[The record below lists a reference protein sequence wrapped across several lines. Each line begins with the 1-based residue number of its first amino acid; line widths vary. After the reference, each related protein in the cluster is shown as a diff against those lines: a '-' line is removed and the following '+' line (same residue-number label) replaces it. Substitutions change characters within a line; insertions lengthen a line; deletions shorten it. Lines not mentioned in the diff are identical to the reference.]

1 MERLDDRGIKCGSW
15 LTAHKDSSTALC
27 NVCKKPFHI
36 AAAGFGAVKSHF
48 EGKKHKDLIGRGQ
61 LTPQV
66 VSFFHRAST
75 SSVSTTDM
83 APDSDSDRV
92 MRAELRL
99 ALHFAEHNI
108 SFAVADH
115 SNLYSAMFTDS
126 RIAKD
131 MKCKSNKISYL
142 LNDAIGPYIREE
154 LVGEINNDSGL
165 YSLSI
170 DESTDVLGTRKF
182 LQIMV
187 CFLSMKYQRI
197 ITCSLKTIE
206 IPDGTAETLEKNV
219 IQTLLELQLSLKK
232 CVSIMSDGPSVMV
245 GRLSGFHVRM
255 QKHAPHLLQLPTCTL
270 HRISNAV
277 RSACECL
284 GKFAEELADNVFAYF
299 HHSTRW
305 TEYRKLGAN
314 DSLTLFNVILLQRL
328 SHS

>member
-1 MERLDDRGIKCGSW
+1 
-15 LTAHKDSSTALC
+15 
-27 NVCKKPFHI
+27 
-36 AAAGFGAVKSHF
+36 
-48 EGKKHKDLIGRGQ
+48 
-61 LTPQV
+61 
-66 VSFFHRAST
+66 
-75 SSVSTTDM
+75 
-83 APDSDSDRV
+83 

-126 RIAKD
+126 RISKD

-182 LQIMV
+182 LQIMLF
-187 CFLSMKYQRI
+187 FLSLKYQRI

-219 IQTLLELQLSLKK
+219 IQTLLELQLALKK

-245 GRLSGFHVRM
+245 G
-255 QKHAPHLLQLPTCTL
+255 
-270 HRISNAV
+270 
-277 RSACECL
+277 
-284 GKFAEELADNVFAYF
+284 
-299 HHSTRW
+299 
-305 TEYRKLGAN
+305 
-314 DSLTLFNVILLQRL
+314 
-328 SHS
+328 